1 MNETYTAKPKLYV
14 GCALTNAPED
24 FRNNVEEAKV
34 QLGKDWEVM
43 QFLGLQAGTSAD
55 VYNQDITSNVRT
67 CEGFLAIADHPANG
81 LGWELGVADE
91 RETPTLI
98 VVKFGAV
105 VSRLLIGASEAR
117 EHIQLQRYEDMSEI
131 PAIAREVLM
140 PMIK

>member
-117 EHIQLQRYEDMSEI
+117 EHIQLQRYKI
-131 PAIAREVLM
+131 CQRYQPLLAKYLC
-140 PMIK
+140 P